1 MSWEGVLQAF
11 DAQMEEPE
19 MFGWFHMAFLFLAF
33 AAAGILCLFYKNTSQ
48 NQVRRVVFCVAVMVI
63 VLEIYKQINYSFT
76 YGGGTI
82 VFQYQWY
89 AFPWQFCSMP
99 MYVGFL
105 AGVFKKGKVHDSLCA
120 FLATYTVFAGLCVMF
135 YPATVFVET
144 IGINIQTMICHGSM
158 ITVGL
163 YLLYT
168 GHAKLEHKTILKA
181 IPVFLI
187 SVISAVL
194 LNEAAFCSGLL
205 ENHEFNMFFISPY
218 CDPSLPVYSL
228 VQRTVAYPW
237 CLFIYVLAFTL
248 AAYLVLLIGIGIKNL
263 SWKHLHKKQCVRDKE
278 IVVE

>member
-1 MSWEGVLQAF
+1 MSWEGVLQAL

-19 MFGWFHMAFLFLAF
+19 LFGWFHITFLFLAF
-33 AAAGILCLFYKNTSQ
+33 AAAGILCLLYKNTSQ
-48 NQVRRVVFCVAVMVI
+48 NQVRKVVFCVSIVVI

-76 YGGGTI
+76 YGEGNI
-82 VFQYQWY
+82 VFRYQWY

-120 FLATYTVFAGLCVMF
+120 FLATYAVFAGLCVMF
-135 YPATVFVET
+135 YPESVFVET

-158 ITVGL
+158 ITVGI
-163 YLLYT
+163 YLLYS
-168 GHAKLEHKTILKA
+168 GYVKLEHKTILKA
-181 IPVFLI
+181 IPVFVV
-187 SVISAVL
+187 SVLTAVI
-194 LNEAAFCSGLL
+194 LNEIAFQSGLL
-205 ENHEFNMFFISPY
+205 EDHEFNMFFISPY

-263 SWKHLHKKQCVRDKE
+263 SWKHLYKKQCVRD
-278 IVVE
+278 

>member
-1 MSWEGVLQAF
+1 MSWESVLRAM

-19 MFGWFHMAFLFLAF
+19 LFGWFHITFLLLSFV
-33 AAAGILCLFYKNTSQ
+33 AAAILCMLHKDTSHDR
-48 NQVRRVVFCVAVMVI
+48 VRRVVFGVAIAVI
-63 VLEIYKQINYSFT
+63 ILEIYKQINYSFI
-76 YGGGTI
+76 YGEGNI
-82 VFQYQWY
+82 AFRYRWY

-120 FLATYTVFAGLCVMF
+120 FLATYAVFAGLCVML

-158 ITVGL
+158 ITVGI

-168 GHAKLEHKTILKA
+168 GHVKLEHKTILKA

-187 SVISAVL
+187 SVVSAVFF
-194 LNEAAFCSGLL
+194 NEAAFRSGLL
-205 ENHEFNMFFISPY
+205 EDHEFNMFFISPY
-218 CDPSLPVYSL
+218 CEPSLPVYSL

-237 CLFIYVLAFTL
+237 CLFLYVLAFTL

-263 SWKHLHKKQCVRDKE
+263 SWKHLYKKQCVRDKE